1 MIGDNSLPDY
11 PSLRACRDIQL
22 IANPVATVAPELTNF
37 RLEEKNETLTT
48 LYYLSPPKPHLHKV
62 HGTTFGT
69 QGAWYYVWALSPPKP
84 HLHKVHGTTFGRR
97 SGDGQLRSTDYGFS
111 GTSGKS
117 SNTARIGR

>member
-62 HGTTFGT
+62 HGTTFG
-69 QGAWYYVWALSPPKP
+69 
-84 HLHKVHGTTFGRR
+84 RR

>member
-62 HGTTFGT
+62 HGTTF
-69 QGAWYYVWALSPPKP
+69 VVLRLSV
-84 HLHKVHGTTFGRR
+84 KVHGTTFGTWA
-97 SGDGQLRSTDYGFS
+97 DVL
-111 GTSGKS
+111 
-117 SNTARIGR
+117 GR